1 MTTKRRSLRDF
12 DDDAMA
18 AEPIVTPTLT
28 SDPAPQTAPTRPET
42 APRSPR
48 ATKPTP
54 KARPATTPAH
64 SASMTRTG
72 IYFRPSTFDD
82 AKSAYLIDLDRRPEA
97 PDSIARWIAGA
108 LDQHAAR
115 TSEDRA
121 RIAGEL
127 PPEPPAEGSGF
138 TRSFDLPDS
147 TIAARDA
154 AIAHD
159 RRAGRT
165 SSRSS
170 FSTEAIRNAIEHAR
184 QANGGVLPPPPAR
197 LPNKPVR

>member
-18 AEPIVTPTLT
+18 EPIVTTNLT
-28 SDPAPQTAPTRPET
+28 PDPEPPVAPPRPET

-48 ATKPTP
+48 ATKPAP
-54 KARPATTPAH
+54 KARPATTPVP

-82 AKSAYLIDLDRRPEA
+82 AKSAYLIDLDRHPDA

-121 RIAGEL
+121 RIAADL

-138 TRSFDLPDS
+138 TRSFDLPDAV
-147 TIAARDA
+147 IAARDA

-184 QANGGVLPPPPAR
+184 QANGGVLPTPPAR